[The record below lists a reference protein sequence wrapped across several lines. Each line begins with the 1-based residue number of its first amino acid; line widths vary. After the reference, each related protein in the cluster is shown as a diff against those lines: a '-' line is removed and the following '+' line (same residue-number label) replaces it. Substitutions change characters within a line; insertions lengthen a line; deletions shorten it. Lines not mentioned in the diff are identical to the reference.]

1 MSISALVIK
10 DFQKA
15 LFCCVWEC
23 VCACVFVCMCGCR
36 EGDGD
41 RKQEVLWGVESCVC
55 VCVCVCGHRARTR
68 ERQMLFGCLSAC
80 MCVCL
85 TSSCMCV
92 CVINALNQTQQS
104 LHFTQCSLL
113 LEHLHVIRR
122 SLELGFQLVI
132 LTFSLLHHDLT
143 VVPAYQR

>member
-1 MSISALVIK
+1 M
-10 DFQKA
+10 
-15 LFCCVWEC
+15 
-23 VCACVFVCMCGCR
+23 
-36 EGDGD
+36 
-41 RKQEVLWGVESCVC
+41 CVC
-55 VCVCVCGHRARTR
+55 VCVSVCVWLEGEKEPEKGRCVW
-68 ERQMLFGCLSAC
+68 LSVCLY
-80 MCVCL
+80 VCL
-85 TSSCMCV
+85 TFLCV

-113 LEHLHVIRR
+113 LEHLQVIRR